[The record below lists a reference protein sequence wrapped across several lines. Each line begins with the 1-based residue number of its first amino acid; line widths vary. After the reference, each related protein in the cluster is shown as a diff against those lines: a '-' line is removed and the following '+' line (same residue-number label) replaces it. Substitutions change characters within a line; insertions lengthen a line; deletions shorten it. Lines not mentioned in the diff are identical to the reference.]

1 MITKHNEHIQALA
14 LLFKEH
20 FKAEPLS
27 VTMLPKSGS
36 SRIYF
41 RIQSDNNSFIGVYN
55 ADVNENRAF
64 FSITKHFASKG
75 IKVPS
80 LLAQST
86 NQQYY
91 LLSDLG
97 DSTLYSM
104 LSCQIANSDYNEKM
118 MGYFNASLEH
128 LVKIQIEGN
137 DGFDYSVCYPKQA
150 FDRRSV
156 MWDLNY
162 FKYSFL
168 KPIGA
173 LFDEEKLEDDF
184 ERFTSYLLDDDMDY
198 FQYRDF
204 QSRNV
209 MVKNEE
215 LYFID
220 YQGGRRG
227 PCLYDVASFIYQAKA
242 AIPQK
247 QRDILF
253 EHYIEVLSKQKHI
266 DKTLLK
272 ERFPAFVLFRI
283 IQTLGA
289 YGYRG
294 YFEGKT
300 HFIQSIPL
308 AIKNL
313 SHLLNTDFTNI
324 KINYLIDVLKDMIR
338 VEESKFEQTPAFNG
352 LIIDI
357 SSFSLKNGYPK
368 ANIEHGGGFIFD
380 CRSLQ
385 NPGRLLKFKT
395 LTGLDEP
402 VAEYLNERQEV
413 DFFMNRAFELV
424 FAAANNY
431 IERGFKYLSV
441 GFGCTGGQ
449 HRSVYC
455 ADRLAKMLKCLQ
467 NIRITVTHKEL
478 ELK

>member
-1 MITKHNEHIQALA
+1 MMVKQNEHIQALIS
-14 LLFKEH
+14 LYKEH
-20 FKAEPLS
+20 FRDEPMS
-27 VTMLPKSGS
+27 VNMLPRSGS
-36 SRIYF
+36 NRVYF
-41 RIQSDNNSFIGVYN
+41 RIQGISNSYIGVYN
-55 ADVNENRAF
+55 VDVKENQAF
-64 FSITKHFASKG
+64 FAITRHFASRG
-75 IKVPS
+75 INVPMLIVES
-80 LLAQST
+80 A

-91 LLSDLG
+91 LISDLG
-97 DSTLYSM
+97 DFTLYSM

-118 MGYFNASLEH
+118 MGYFKSSLEH
-128 LVKIQIEGN
+128 LVKIQTKGHE
-137 DGFDYSVCYPKQA
+137 GFDYSVCYPKQV

-156 MWDLNY
+156 MWDFNY

-168 KPIGA
+168 KPVGA
-173 LFDEEKLEDDF
+173 IFDEEKLEDDF
-184 ERFTSYLLDDDMDY
+184 ESFANYLLNDDMSY

-209 MVKNEE
+209 MVKDDA

-253 EHYIEVLSKQKHI
+253 EHYLDSLSKVKQI
-266 DKTLLK
+266 DKALLK

-300 HFIQSIPL
+300 HFVQSIPP

-313 SHLLNTDFTNI
+313 NQLLNANFPDI
-324 KINYLIDVLKDMIR
+324 KIDYLVGVLKEVIQI
-338 VEESKFEQTPAFNG
+338 VESKFIETPAFNG
-352 LIIDI
+352 LTIDI
-357 SSFSLKNGYPK
+357 SSFSLKNGYP
-368 ANIEHGGGFIFD
+368 NVNPEHGGGFIFD

-402 VAEYLNERQEV
+402 VAQYLNEREEV
-413 DFFMNRAFELV
+413 DLFMSRAFELV

-431 IERGFKYLSV
+431 TERGFKHLSV

-455 ADRLAKMLKCLQ
+455 ADRLAKMLECLQ
-467 NIRITVTHKEL
+467 NVKIKVSHREL
-478 ELK
+478 SK